1 MASIDMGAI
10 TSKVSSLLSSSQGE
24 QLMSAAAEKE
34 LMAKA
39 QQAGDELAG
48 LINKAIGSTGH
59 ADTIGSAKVSSIS
72 INGTQAVVEISIDK
86 NFRPS
91 LVPDVYDGVDDM
103 AALFNNG
110 YNARKQVFG
119 YWHGKWT
126 GSVTERDCELFV
138 QEGIESFDAAKY
150 NATVEYDEGRFIGH

>member
-1 MASIDMGAI
+1 MASIDIGAI
-10 TSKVSSLLSSSQGE
+10 TSKVSGLLSSSQGE
-24 QLMSAAAEKE
+24 QLISAAVEKE

-72 INGTQAVVEISIDK
+72 INGTQAVVEINIDK

-91 LVPDVYDGVDDM
+91 LVPEKYGGVDDM

-110 YNARKQVFG
+110 YNAGGIVYG
-119 YWHGKWT
+119 MWHGKYVA
-126 GSVTERDCELFV
+126 SLPERECALFV
-138 QEGIESFDAAKY
+138 QEGIESFNAAKY
-150 NATVEYDEGRFIGH
+150 NATVEYDEGRFT